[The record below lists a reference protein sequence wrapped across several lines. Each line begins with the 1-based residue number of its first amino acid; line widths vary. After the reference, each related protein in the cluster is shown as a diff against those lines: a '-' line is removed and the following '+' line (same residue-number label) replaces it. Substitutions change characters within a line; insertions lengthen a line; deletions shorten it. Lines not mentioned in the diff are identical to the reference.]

1 MESLINTIK
10 QLIPLSAEEEIITK
24 NLFTELNLKPGEY
37 LLRDGQ
43 VCKHVAFINKGLVR
57 YFINNDGD
65 ERTMFF
71 NKEGEFV
78 CNYISF
84 LPQVVS
90 DKNIQALEPTQL
102 YLISYEKL
110 QRFYREVAGA
120 EKFGRMVIEQVF
132 LSAIQ
137 QLDSLYT
144 DPPEVRYQQFL
155 THYPDLTQRIP
166 QYHIASYVGIKPQ
179 SLSRIRKRIFGQQ
192 SAD

>member
-1 MESLINTIK
+1 MELLISTIK
-10 QLIPLSAEEEIITK
+10 QLIPLSSKEETIVKT
-24 NLFTELNLKPGEY
+24 LFSELNLKSGEY

-84 LPQVVS
+84 LPQLPS
-90 DKNIQALEPTQL
+90 DKNIQALEATQL
-102 YLISYEKL
+102 YVISYEKL
-110 QRFYREVAGA
+110 QRFYQEINSG
-120 EKFGRMVIEQVF
+120 EKFGRVAIEQVF

-144 DPPEVRYQQFL
+144 DSPEVRYQQFL
-155 THYPDLTQRIP
+155 NHYPDLTQRIP

-179 SLSRIRKRIFGQQ
+179 SLSRIRKRIF
-192 SAD
+192 S

>member
-1 MESLINTIK
+1 MESLISTIK
-10 QLIPLSAEEEIITK
+10 QLVPLSAEEEIITK
-24 NLFTELNLKPGEY
+24 SLFTELNLKPGEY

-57 YFINNDGD
+57 YFINNEGD

-71 NKEGEFV
+71 SKEGEFV

-84 LPQVVS
+84 LPQVAS

-144 DPPEVRYQQFL
+144 DPPDVRYQQFL

-179 SLSRIRKRIFGQQ
+179 SLSRIRKRIFGQ
-192 SAD
+192 